1 MSDESILEEAA
12 RVVSGDRAEAYGEP
26 GDHFARV
33 GRAWAA
39 ILEAHFGLPVD
50 DLPPRIVGL
59 MMIAFKVDREAN
71 QARRDNLVDIAGY
84 AECVSAIVG
93 GRRAS

>member
-1 MSDESILEEAA
+1 
-12 RVVSGDRAEAYGEP
+12 
-26 GDHFARV
+26 
-33 GRAWAA
+33 
-39 ILEAHFGLPVD
+39 
-50 DLPPRIVGL
+50 
-59 MMIAFKVDREAN
+59 MIAFKVDREAN